1 MSTGEKKSFWQ
12 IWLPIMGASL
22 VYLIVLIVSYNHY
35 KSDFEN
41 RKNETLSEYYKIILI
56 HSLVKLNDLIQQLP
70 LDRSGVDTII
80 SIDKSDILGCYK
92 KQCIKSNLFEFASTF
107 DKYIPAFVYYKIE
120 INKQLLHQNTK
131 VANYE
136 LEKTQH
142 INDYNQLVISLSAD
156 FKYFEGIRQKVL
168 KPFFIT
174 LSSSTLLLL
183 LFILSQKLL
192 GKSFKE
198 AYSSY
203 YKSYYELE
211 LENLRSAQKKELM
224 DKENTLMKKI
234 WELEHSKEK
243 DHELNH
249 LFFQEANKLST
260 IAQSAEYLHSGLE
273 HNNYQIFPYSILL
286 YSKLREQEKIDIKG
300 LVNIFCNRFY
310 NSESNISISIESSEL
325 SVEFASKTF
334 LYQIVY
340 SVIAYILFILKEQS
354 CVMKYNLR
362 VNILKKQNRLCLLFE
377 YDGFP
382 FSTEDGLFKQCNK
395 FLRKYANPFLISLY
409 QIFLILK
416 ENDFNCDVGR
426 NKFNFIEITK
436 KPTLQ
441 GVNKTKS
448 NVIKMPIKI

>member
-1 MSTGEKKSFWQ
+1 MKKSLW
-12 IWLPIMGASL
+12 WGYLSLTGASL
-22 VYLIVLIVSYNHY
+22 IYLIVLIVSYNNY
-35 KSDFEN
+35 KSEFES
-41 RKNETLSEYYKIILI
+41 RKNEVLSEYHKIILT

-70 LDRSGVDTII
+70 FDRSGVETII

-92 KQCIKSNLFEFASTF
+92 KQCIRNNLFEFVSIF
-107 DKYIPAFVYYKIE
+107 DKYIPAFIYYKIE

-131 VANYE
+131 VTNYE
-136 LEKTQH
+136 VEKTKH
-142 INDYNQLVISLSAD
+142 INGYNQLSISLSAD
-156 FKYFEGIRQKVL
+156 LKYLDDIKQKTL

-211 LENLRSAQKKELM
+211 LENLKLAQKKELM

-234 WELEHSKEK
+234 WELELSKEK
-243 DHELNH
+243 DHELNYM
-249 LFFQEANKLST
+249 FFQEANKLST
-260 IAQSAEYLHSGLE
+260 IAQSAEHLHSGLDC
-273 HNNYQIFPYSILL
+273 NNYQILPYSTVL
-286 YSKLREQEKIDIKG
+286 YSNLKEQEKIDIKS
-300 LVNIFCNRFY
+300 LVNIFSNRFC

-325 SVEFASKTF
+325 SIEFVSKTF
-334 LYQIVY
+334 LYQIIY
-340 SVIAYILFILKEQS
+340 SVITYILFILKEQP
-354 CVMKYNLR
+354 CAIRYNLK

-382 FSTEDGLFKQCNK
+382 FSAEDDLFKQCNK
-395 FLRKYANPFLISLY
+395 FLRKCANPFLISLY
-409 QIFLILK
+409 QIFQILK
-416 ENDFNCDVGR
+416 EADFNCNIGC

-436 KPTLQ
+436 KPAFQ
-441 GVNKTKS
+441 NVNKTKS
-448 NVIKMPIKI
+448 NIINLPLRPR